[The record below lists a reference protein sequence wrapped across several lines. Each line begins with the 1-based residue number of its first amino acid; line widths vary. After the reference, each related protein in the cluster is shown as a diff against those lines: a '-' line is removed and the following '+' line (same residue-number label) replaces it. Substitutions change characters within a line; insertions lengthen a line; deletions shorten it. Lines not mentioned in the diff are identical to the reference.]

1 VKLAAPAKVNLH
13 LRVLAREESGFH
25 QLETLFCAIDLCD
38 EIDLAPALPG
48 LRLLVHGP
56 DLGPPDK
63 NLVIRAAQAFQ
74 QATELEPA
82 LEITLLKRIPA
93 GAGLGGGSSDAAAT
107 LRGLNTMYGR
117 PLSHAALLD
126 IAGRLGSDVPFFL
139 CGSPLALAW
148 GRGERLLALP
158 PLPPAPV
165 LLVLS
170 PFEVS
175 TPEAYQALADHRV
188 NEPAPIASS
197 VQRLGNLA
205 SWSGVAEIAQ
215 NDFETVVFSMHPQ
228 LGDIKTELLDQGA
241 IVALLSG
248 SGSAMFAVFA
258 DPDTLTAAAPAIEE
272 RFPGTRAVPAITL
285 A

>member
-1 VKLAAPAKVNLH
+1 MKLAAPAKVNLH
-13 LRVLAREESGFH
+13 LRILAREESGFH

-38 EIDLAPALPG
+38 EIVLAPAPPG

-56 DLGPPDK
+56 DLGPPEK

-74 QATELEPA
+74 EATAIEPG
-82 LEITLLKRIPA
+82 LEISLLKRIPA
-93 GAGLGGGSSDAAAT
+93 GAGLGGGSSDAAAM

-117 PLSHAALLD
+117 PLSQGALLD
-126 IAGRLGSDVPFFL
+126 IAAKLGSDVPFFM

-158 PLPPAPV
+158 SLPAAPV

-170 PFEVS
+170 AFEIS
-175 TPEAYQALADHRV
+175 TPVAYKALADHRR
-188 NEPAPIASS
+188 NEPSPVASA
-197 VQRLGNLA
+197 VQRLGSLA
-205 SWSGVAEIAQ
+205 SWSGVADIAQ
-215 NDFETVVFSMHPQ
+215 NDFETVIFSMHPQ

-248 SGSAMFAVFA
+248 SGSALFAVF
-258 DPDTLTAAAPAIEE
+258 PDEETLATVGPLIEE
-272 RFPGTRAVPAITL
+272 HFPGTRAISASTIS
-285 A
+285 